1 MKIGRLKRKAT
12 SSPLYQ
18 LLFLCLCLKPVK
30 YFLSLFV
37 LLQPLPFVRLPIE
50 LEHGHPAGDG
60 DEVRLVFFVLFSQFA
75 WQLLEYPRLE
85 PLALLLALLPF
96 ECWRLLLDT
105 HATVQYLRILTEHHP
120 TPTS

>member
-30 YFLSLFV
+30 NFLLLFA
-37 LLQPLPFVRLPIE
+37 LLQPLPFVRLPIVV
-50 LEHGHPAGDG
+50 EHGHPAGDG
-60 DEVRLVFFVLFSQFA
+60 HEVRLVFSSWLFQFA

-85 PLALLLALLPF
+85 PLTLLLALLPF

-105 HATVQYLRILTEHHP
+105 HATVRYLRILTEHHP

>member
-37 LLQPLPFVRLPIE
+37 LLQPLPFARLPIE
-50 LEHGHPAGDG
+50 VEHGHPAGDG
-60 DEVRLVFFVLFSQFA
+60 DEVRLVFSSWLSQFV
-75 WQLLEYPRLE
+75 WHLLEYPRLE
-85 PLALLLALLPF
+85 LLALLPF